1 MAFGIAEVDQ
11 NPVQPHGSV
20 SLTDTPSKNPPSS
33 TMHEAPPAPNPL
45 NMSRFRRELYF
56 LTLIYGASVTG
67 VVGPVLV
74 PGFSLVA
81 ASLQVG
87 LTQVTL
93 LNGALIMALGVSA
106 YLCAPLAEI
115 YGRRIV
121 YLVTSLMLVF
131 SCVWGSF
138 AKSYGSLV
146 ASRAFQG
153 LGMGGFFSL
162 AGTISINDLF
172 PVTERGRRAGIW
184 NFAVIVSVNVAPVIS
199 SYIITALGW
208 QWSFKILAIAFAL
221 ALILVF
227 FFVPETLSD
236 HGVLHGHEITRHVEA
251 SISPQK
257 DDIEIGTTQ
266 ARSTNVCDAGA
277 PAKDETDEKAFDEVR
292 PVQKTFLGLAKPP
305 RIGLMH
311 QLLIFVAPPKLLRH
325 PIIIWACAMWSVTFS
340 WTIIQGAVADQ
351 IFEAPPYNLSATS
364 VGLLIGVPPLI
375 GSAFG
380 TVLGGYLCDALAQKM
395 ELRNGGIYEP
405 EFRLPVLVPGMI
417 TTAIGSYGLGIVLD
431 RGSSVWA
438 SAVLLGCLNF
448 GVGMN
453 CTGIVAYTNDACEEK
468 TAEAFGVAMLVK
480 SAFAF
485 GLTFIL
491 NDYYVMHGA
500 LVFFATWGSL
510 TVGVTL
516 LTIPLYVYGK
526 RLRAVIAL

>member
-1 MAFGIAEVDQ
+1 MI
-11 NPVQPHGSV
+11 
-20 SLTDTPSKNPPSS
+20 K
-33 TMHEAPPAPNPL
+33 EAPSTENPL
-45 NMSRFRRELYF
+45 HMSRLRKELYF
-56 LTLIYGASVTG
+56 VALIYGASVTG

-81 ASLQVG
+81 ASLNVG

-106 YLCAPLAEI
+106 YICAPLAEI
-115 YGRRIV
+115 YGRRIA

-131 SCVWGSF
+131 SCVWGGF
-138 AKSYGSLV
+138 AKTYGSLL
-146 ASRAFQG
+146 ASRTFQG

-162 AGTISINDLF
+162 AGTVSINDLF
-172 PVTERGRRAGIW
+172 PVNERGRRAGIW

-221 ALILVF
+221 AFILVV
-227 FFVPETLSD
+227 FFVPETLPNNNVVDD
-236 HGVLHGHEITRHVEA
+236 HEMSRPDASSIALRKLDTEVGMVQAHPTDGQDVE
-251 SISPQK
+251 SPRKDGANQK
-257 DDIEIGTTQ
+257 ILERNLLTQ
-266 ARSTNVCDAGA
+266 Q
-277 PAKDETDEKAFDEVR
+277 PFLR
-292 PVQKTFLGLAKPP
+292 PPKSACNGLV
-305 RIGLMH
+305 H
-311 QLLIFVAPPKLLRH
+311 QLFILVAPLRLLRH

-351 IFEAPPYNLSATS
+351 IFEAEPYNLSATS

-380 TVLGGYLCDALAQKM
+380 TILGGYLCDLLARM
-395 ELRNGGIYEP
+395 MAFRNGGIYEP
-405 EFRLPVLVPGMI
+405 EFRLPVLIPGMI

-431 RGSSVWA
+431 RGLSVWA

-453 CTGIVAYTNDACEEK
+453 CTSIVAYTNDACEEK

-480 SAFAF
+480 SVFAF

-491 NDYYVMHGA
+491 NDYYIVHGA
-500 LVFFATWGSL
+500 LAFFVTWGSL
-510 TVGVTL
+510 TAGVTL
-516 LTIPLYVYGK
+516 LTIPLYLYGK
-526 RLRAVIAL
+526 RLRVKMAL